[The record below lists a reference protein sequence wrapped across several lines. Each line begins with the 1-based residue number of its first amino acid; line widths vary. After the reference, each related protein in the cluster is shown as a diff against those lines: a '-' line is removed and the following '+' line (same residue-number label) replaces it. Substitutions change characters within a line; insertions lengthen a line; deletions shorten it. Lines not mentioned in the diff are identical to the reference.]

1 MFAYSISAEDL
12 IKIYPEAIAL
22 ATEHGKKTGE
32 DFGEELFEIAKKYG
46 IKIDK
51 LGETE
56 KDADLLTGDLR
67 EEGLKVLNLNEEQR
81 KREKQ

>member
-1 MFAYSISAEDL
+1 
-12 IKIYPEAIAL
+12 
-22 ATEHGKKTGE
+22 
-32 DFGEELFEIAKKYG
+32 
-46 IKIDK
+46 